1 MSVFFSSG
9 WSWFVAIGTVG
20 GLVFCL
26 ALLFIASRHKIIYN
40 AAGQVEESTSHV
52 WDEDLR
58 ELNNPL
64 PRWWMWLFIL
74 TVVFAGVYLAVYP
87 GLGSAKGTLGWS
99 SAAEY
104 QQEQADAR
112 QAMQVVYAQ
121 FAGKPAEQPAHAP
134 Q

>member
-1 MSVFFSSG
+1 MSDFFSSA
-9 WSWFVAIGTVG
+9 WSWFVAAATVG

-26 ALLFIASRHKIIYN
+26 ILLFIASRRKVVPGVTDN
-40 AAGQVEESTSHV
+40 STGHV